1 MQESGQDIM
10 GLSADD
16 LRNLEQSES
25 DFSLAV
31 QAATFKQLL
40 FKLKIAEENY
50 NDENRIKMSVVR
62 YTSISLASAA
72 KCTEAHTTSYR
83 LDCLASA
90 PAGMAAPYAFGC
102 HSALHLHLYY
112 VTAEVKQ

>member
-1 MQESGQDIM
+1 MWGLQESGQDIM

-16 LRNLEQSES
+16 LRNLEQSEG

-50 NDENRIKMSVVR
+50 NDETRIKMSVVR
-62 YTSISLASAA
+62 
-72 KCTEAHTTSYR
+72 
-83 LDCLASA
+83 
-90 PAGMAAPYAFGC
+90 
-102 HSALHLHLYY
+102 
-112 VTAEVKQ
+112 

>member
-1 MQESGQDIM
+1 M

-31 QAATFKQLL
+31 QAATFKQLV

-50 NDENRIKMSVVR
+50 NDETRIKMSVVR
-62 YTSISLASAA
+62 WVGSSWKHVVYLP
-72 KCTEAHTTSYR
+72 
-83 LDCLASA
+83 L
-90 PAGMAAPYAFGC
+90 
-102 HSALHLHLYY
+102 SALHT
-112 VTAEVKQ
+112 VTLPSMMQALSRPVVLLSIF

>member
-1 MQESGQDIM
+1 MLCKEMPHFTVQLQESGADIM
-10 GLSADD
+10 GMSADD

-25 DFSLAV
+25 EFSLAV

-62 YTSISLASAA
+62 CGVLHLLYGAKGVKHWHWHLKNAVCFCGYSCS
-72 KCTEAHTTSYR
+72 KCT
-83 LDCLASA
+83 
-90 PAGMAAPYAFGC
+90 
-102 HSALHLHLYY
+102 
-112 VTAEVKQ
+112 V

>member
-1 MQESGQDIM
+1 M

-25 DFSLAV
+25 EFSLAV

-62 YTSISLASAA
+62 
-72 KCTEAHTTSYR
+72 
-83 LDCLASA
+83 
-90 PAGMAAPYAFGC
+90 
-102 HSALHLHLYY
+102 
-112 VTAEVKQ
+112 